1 MHAECLNKSGKP
13 VGSLVLQ
20 ALQKYGKTFLSYSL
34 YYKRNLEE
42 ISVSHAVRSIV
53 VVEFIWTFL
62 ILHFKMLFSGI
73 DGPTNVVTDRVT
85 EDTATV
91 SWNKVQASIDRYM
104 VRYTSAD
111 GDTRETEV
119 GSENSIITLLNL
131 KPGMEYTIHIWAEK
145 GPHRSKKASTRALT
159 GKLQWRQE

>member
-1 MHAECLNKSGKP
+1 
-13 VGSLVLQ
+13 
-20 ALQKYGKTFLSYSL
+20 
-34 YYKRNLEE
+34 
-42 ISVSHAVRSIV
+42 
-53 VVEFIWTFL
+53 
-62 ILHFKMLFSGI
+62 MLFSGI
-73 DGPTNVVTDRVT
+73 DSPTSVVTGRVT

-91 SWNKVQASIDRYM
+91 SWNKVQAPIDRYV

-111 GDTRETEV
+111 GDTKETEV

-159 GKLQWRQE
+159 GKLQRHQE